1 MTDQEILDYSHAH
14 RDVYYD
20 DLQKDV
26 IDTSP
31 QIIGVYQEI
40 IDDLITIVTPDNQF
54 TFFEKFRWFTL

>member
-1 MTDQEILDYSHAH
+1 MTDKEIREYRKTHTS
-14 RDVYYD
+14 VYME

-40 IDDLITIVTPDNQF
+40 IDDLITIVTPNNQF
-54 TFFEKFRWFTL
+54 TFFEKFKP